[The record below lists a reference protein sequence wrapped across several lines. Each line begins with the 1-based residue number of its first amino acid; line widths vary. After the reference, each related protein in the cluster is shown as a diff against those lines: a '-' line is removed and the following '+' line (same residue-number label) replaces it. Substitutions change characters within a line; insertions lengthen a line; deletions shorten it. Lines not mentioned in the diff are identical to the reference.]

1 MSNAASTN
9 VPSNAIALHGAQE
22 CRALLECRA
31 PYSPLLP
38 VVYMAQEGNSSAGI
52 EHDREIRHMLDERD
66 RVSSTLMALHR
77 NLEKQ
82 MEQIAE
88 RATAAEREEISGA
101 IAVDPANAAAN
112 VWLIAREQGTQPVV
126 ADAVDQLRL
135 FDRLQEA
142 RTKEVV
148 LQARRMLANELLLR
162 SGQAWSDDAE
172 AARALTALDKDEAIS
187 ISDSML
193 GKFLP

>member
-9 VPSNAIALHGAQE
+9 VPSNAIALHWAQE
-22 CRALLECRA
+22 CRALLERRV

-38 VVYMAQEGNSSAGI
+38 A
-52 EHDREIRHMLDERD
+52 EHDREIRQLLDERD

-101 IAVDPANAAAN
+101 IAVDPANAATN

-126 ADAVDQLRL
+126 ADAVNQLRL

>member
-1 MSNAASTN
+1 M
-9 VPSNAIALHGAQE
+9 
-22 CRALLECRA
+22 
-31 PYSPLLP
+31 
-38 VVYMAQEGNSSAGI
+38 
-52 EHDREIRHMLDERD
+52 
-66 RVSSTLMALHR
+66 
-77 NLEKQ
+77 
-82 MEQIAE
+82 
-88 RATAAEREEISGA
+88 
-101 IAVDPANAAAN
+101 
-112 VWLIAREQGTQPVV
+112 WLIAREQGTQPVV

-187 ISDSML
+187 IGDSL
-193 GKFLP
+193 LAAW